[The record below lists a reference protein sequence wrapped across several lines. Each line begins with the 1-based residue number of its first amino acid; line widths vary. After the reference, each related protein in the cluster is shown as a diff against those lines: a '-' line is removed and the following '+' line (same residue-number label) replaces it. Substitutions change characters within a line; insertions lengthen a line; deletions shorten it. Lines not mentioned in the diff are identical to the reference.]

1 MNIITL
7 AERQIW
13 RISLS
18 LSSRGAVLESV
29 KIYLQKQFVL
39 HPQSTLTVLDA
50 LKQLRVDGQAGV
62 GDWEVPV

>member
-7 AERQIW
+7 PEKQLQKID
-13 RISLS
+13 LS

-29 KIYLQKQFVL
+29 KIYLHKQFVL
-39 HPQSTLTVLDA
+39 HPQSTLTLLDA